1 MSKTI
6 LLYKDIAPGAA
17 LDATVTAP
25 TAQDRSVLTQ
35 LPSGT
40 VEEPAATGELNQWG
54 LDGGFVLASE
64 IAPHP
69 LTYTFFIA

>member
-1 MSKTI
+1 MSKTT

-25 TAQDRSVLTQ
+25 TAQDRSALAQ

-54 LDGGFVLASE
+54 MDG
-64 IAPHP
+64 P
-69 LTYTFFIA
+69 LSWRRRSPRRSGRRP

>member
-1 MSKTI
+1 MSKTT
-6 LLYKDIAPGAA
+6 LLYKDVAPGAA

-25 TAQDRSVLTQ
+25 TAQDRSALAQ

-54 LDGGFVLASE
+54 MDGVGDLPGVLVGGHE
-64 IAPHP
+64 RR
-69 LTYTFFIA
+69 